1 MSRKHESAEGHVS
14 GSAIYTDEQHPPS
27 GLLSLWPVQSPHAHA
42 RVLGIDASAAAAM
55 RGVVRVLT
63 AADIPGEN
71 DTGPI
76 LHDEPLIAGALV
88 SYHGQPVAWVVAEDE
103 TAARAAASS
112 VKVSYEPLPACLS
125 ISQAIAQQAFHLPPA
140 RVARGDAATALD
152 CAPQRVCG
160 EIAIGGHDHFYLE
173 TQASWV
179 QLDADGLIQITSST
193 QHPTETQI
201 IVARVLGIPSNR
213 VVCRCLRMGGGFG
226 GKETQANPFAAIAAL
241 AAWTTGRPVRIKL
254 SRQLDMQ
261 LTGKRHPFFARYEAG
276 FDHDGVLQALRVQL
290 YADGGWSADLS
301 PPVLMRAMV
310 HIDNAYFCP
319 HVEITGL
326 IARTNLASN
335 TAFRG
340 FGGPQGML
348 VGEEII
354 ARVAAELNLPADLVR
369 ERNFYRDDGDGRRN
383 QTPYGQPV
391 VDNHLSELW
400 QQLKSGSEF
409 DARRRAIAQFNA
421 AHAHTKRGIAITP
434 VKFGIS
440 FNKTEYNQA
449 GALVHIYTDG
459 SIQLNHGG
467 TEMGQGLHTKMLAV
481 ASRVLGVD
489 AARIR
494 VMPTSTDKVPNTS
507 ATAASSGSDLNGQA
521 VKAAC
526 ETLRDRLVPVAAAM
540 LGCAPEAVRFADDR
554 VFAVRL
560 RDRGEETA
568 GKVSHE
574 LSSSHA
580 RRDEDDLR
588 APPPPALIDER
599 EIELGLAIPNPPAET
614 QEPETRAA
622 AGLAFTDVV
631 HAAYNARISLSA
643 TGYYRTPGLSWD
655 PKQGRGHPFYYFAF
669 GAAVSEVEV
678 CGFTGVHTLR
688 RVDLLHDVGDS
699 LAEGIDR
706 GQIEGGF
713 VQGLGWLTCEELRW
727 NDKGRLLTDA
737 PSTYKIP
744 TLGEVPRDFRVALF
758 RRSRAPSTQVIFH
771 SKGVGEPPLML
782 ALSVREALREAV
794 AAFASLPQP
803 VHLSSPATPEAIFTA
818 IERVRTAQ
826 PQAVA
831 DALDVGA

>member
-1 MSRKHESAEGHVS
+1 MKPRLHESAEGHVS
-14 GSAIYTDEQHPPS
+14 GRAIYTDEQHPPQ
-27 GLLSLWPVQSPHAHA
+27 GLLSLWPVQAPHAHA
-42 RVLGIDASAAAAM
+42 EIRRIDTQVAASM
-55 RGVVRVLT
+55 PGVVRVLT

-76 LHDEPLIAGALV
+76 LHDEPLIPADRV
-88 SYHGQPVAWVVAEDE
+88 SFYGQAVAWVVAIDE
-103 TAARAAASS
+103 PHARAAAA
-112 VKVSYEPLPACLS
+112 KVEVDYAPLAPCLS
-125 ISQAIAQQAFHLPPA
+125 IADAIAREAFHLPPV
-140 RVARGDAATALD
+140 RVARGDAATALEL
-152 CAPQRVCG
+152 APHRVCG
-160 EIAIGGHDHFYLE
+160 EVTIGGQDHFYLE

-201 IVARVLGIPSNR
+201 IVARVLGIASNR
-213 VVCRCLRMGGGFG
+213 VVCRSLRMGGGFG
-226 GKETQANPFAAIAAL
+226 GKETQANPSAAIAAL

-261 LTGKRHPFFARYEAG
+261 LTGKRHPFFARYEVG
-276 FDHDGVLQALRVQL
+276 FDDHGALQALRVEL
-290 YADGGWSADLS
+290 YADGGWSCDLS

-310 HIDNAYFCP
+310 HVDNAYFCP
-319 HVEITGL
+319 HVEIVGR
-326 IARTNLASN
+326 IAKTNLASN

-348 VGEEII
+348 VGEEVL
-354 ARVAAELNLPADLVR
+354 ARIAAELNLPADRVR
-369 ERNFYRDDGDGRRN
+369 ERNFYRDDGDGTHN

-391 VDNHLSELW
+391 VDNHLPELW
-400 QQLKSGSEF
+400 RQLKHDSEF
-409 DARRRAIAQFNA
+409 DVRRRAIAQFNA
-421 AHAHTKRGIAITP
+421 AHAHTKRGLAITP

-489 AARIR
+489 GAQIR

-526 ETLRDRLVPVAAAM
+526 ETLRDRLVPVAASM
-540 LGCAPEAVRFADDR
+540 LGCAADAVRFGDGRIWADGTTNDD
-554 VFAVRL
+554 AVR
-560 RDRGEETA
+560 
-568 GKVSHE
+568 
-574 LSSSHA
+574 
-580 RRDEDDLR
+580 
-588 APPPPALIDER
+588 
-599 EIELGLAIPNPPAET
+599 
-614 QEPETRAA
+614 
-622 AGLAFTDVV
+622 GLAFADVV

-655 PKQGRGHPFYYFAF
+655 PKLGRGHPFYYYAF
-669 GAAVSEVEV
+669 GAAVCEVEV
-678 CGFTGVHTLR
+678 CGFTGVHTVR

-699 LAEGIDR
+699 LAEMIDR

-713 VQGLGWLTCEELRW
+713 VQGMGWLTCEELRW

-744 TLGEVPRDFRVALF
+744 TLGEVPHDFRVSLF
-758 RRSRAPSTQVIFH
+758 RRSRAPTTNVIFH

-782 ALSVREALREAV
+782 ALSVREALREAI
-794 AAFASLPQP
+794 AAFASMPRP
-803 VHLSSPATPEAIFTA
+803 VTLTSPATPEAVFTA
-818 IERVRTAQ
+818 IERMRHVE
-826 PQAVA
+826 PLAVA
-831 DALDVGA
+831 EALDVET

>member
-1 MSRKHESAEGHVS
+1 MSRRHESAEGHVS

-42 RVLGIDASAAAAM
+42 RVLAIDTTAAAAM
-55 RGVVRVLT
+55 PGVVRVLT

-76 LHDEPLIAGALV
+76 LHDEPLIAAALV
-88 SYHGQPVAWVVAEDE
+88 SYHGQPVAWVAAEDE
-103 TAARAAASS
+103 TAARAAAAC
-112 VKVSYEPLPACLS
+112 VAVNYEALPACLS
-125 ISQAIAQQAFHLPPA
+125 ISQAIAAHAFHLPPA

-160 EIAIGGHDHFYLE
+160 EIAIGGQDHFYLE

-179 QLDADGLIQITSST
+179 QLDADGLIQITAST

-226 GKETQANPFAAIAAL
+226 GKETQANPFAAVAAL

-261 LTGKRHPFFARYEAG
+261 LTGKRHPFFASYEAG
-276 FDHDGVLQALRVQL
+276 FDNDGVLQALRVQL

-326 IARTNLASN
+326 IAKTNLASN

-348 VGEEII
+348 VGEEVI
-354 ARVAAELNLPADLVR
+354 ARIAAELNLPADLVR
-369 ERNFYRDDGDGRRN
+369 ERNFYRDDGDGARN
-383 QTPYGQPV
+383 HTPYGQPV
-391 VDNHLSELW
+391 VDNHLPELW
-400 QQLKSGSEF
+400 QQLKSSSEF
-409 DARRRAIAQFNA
+409 DARRRTIAQFNA
-421 AHAHTKRGIAITP
+421 AHTYSKRGIAITP

-489 AARIR
+489 TARIR

-521 VKAAC
+521 VRAAC
-526 ETLRDRLVPVAAAM
+526 ETLRDRLVPVAASM
-540 LGCAPEAVRFADDR
+540 LGCEPDAVRFAEDS
-554 VFAVRL
+554 VFP
-560 RDRGEETA
+560 DG
-568 GKVSHE
+568 
-574 LSSSHA
+574 
-580 RRDEDDLR
+580 D
-588 APPPPALIDER
+588 
-599 EIELGLAIPNPPAET
+599 
-614 QEPETRAA
+614 TRA
-622 AGLAFTDVV
+622 GLPFTDVV

-727 NDKGRLLTDA
+727 NDQGRLLTDA

-744 TLGEVPRDFRVALF
+744 TLGEVPRDFRVELF
-758 RRSRAPSTQVIFH
+758 RRSRAPSTQVIFN

-803 VHLSSPATPEAIFTA
+803 VHLASPATPEAIFMA
-818 IERVRTAQ
+818 IERVRAAQ
-826 PQAVA
+826 PQAIA